1 MKAPKL
7 LVQICVRS
15 ILSFPL
21 FLLLSLSLPSRALLL
36 LKVLF
41 YLRLR
46 HCALYL
52 CFYYYLTYFLCLAL
66 SLNYLLLS
74 ISVTEFGEILL
85 LCQNFTSIRQFLSVY
100 FLFGKMLRLLWRI
113 CYIVGLIFI
122 VENGQIVKNSI
133 DIWSHW
139 FLCLTV
145 RHHSLFLQRHPIFL
159 SLSLCMSLISLSLSF
174 VR

>member
-1 MKAPKL
+1 M
-7 LVQICVRS
+7 
-15 ILSFPL
+15 
-21 FLLLSLSLPSRALLL
+21 
-36 LKVLF
+36 
-41 YLRLR
+41 
-46 HCALYL
+46 
-52 CFYYYLTYFLCLAL
+52 
-66 SLNYLLLS
+66 
-74 ISVTEFGEILL
+74 TEFGEILL

-159 SLSLCMSLISLSLSF
+159 SLSLCLSLISLSLSIIRS
-174 VR
+174 VRIFCSSDKSMAKKFSDNPEERLFKLVLQPTLLQKEKMEHSLSFE

>member
-1 MKAPKL
+1 MWPNLAKFCYFAK
-7 LVQICVRS
+7 
-15 ILSFPL
+15 ILQ
-21 FLLLSLSLPSRALLL
+21 
-36 LKVLF
+36 V
-41 YLRLR
+41 
-46 HCALYL
+46 
-52 CFYYYLTYFLCLAL
+52 
-66 SLNYLLLS
+66 
-74 ISVTEFGEILL
+74 
-85 LCQNFTSIRQFLSVY
+85 
-100 FLFGKMLRLLWRI
+100 FGKMLRLLWRI

-174 VR
+174 VRWEFFAAVISQWRKSFQIIPKKDCSNWCCSQHYYRRKKMELSRSFEWLHLLVYEIHLVTCSLGGFSWARTFKDAKM